1 MQRIDTINMFLQM
14 TGCTDSKAMLYLTYF
29 EFLITFYYLIA
40 AYASIV
46 HFEQSVTIQLFALL
60 CMLIECVIL
69 LNITFRLY
77 HKNHIR
83 EMHQYSRRLG
93 IPDSYRSVI
102 NVITKYHLIA
112 SNIFVVFPVTYA
124 IFCDSVRVGD
134 PFTFPFLDVLPMH
147 TDNLA
152 IYACKYLVY
161 AISVYIA
168 HVELC
173 FINTTF
179 IYYVGVLKHRLET
192 IVQTIGEAF
201 ADNDEQ
207 KFKYAIIQHQ
217 KLLSYFNTMKIV
229 FSKPILLSM
238 SFNAIYFGLT
248 TSFVIQAIRGY
259 INQAI
264 LSICIASSA
273 AAVINITIYTFY
285 GSELMDLHDKIL
297 HVLFDNAFFYVSKS
311 FKSSILIMMTRV
323 TIPLKFTVGYIF
335 TINLNLLLKILK
347 MSYTVLNVL
356 LSSETI
362 KPHKLS

>member
-1 MQRIDTINMFLQM
+1 MPHIDTINMFLQM
-14 TGCTDSKAMLYLTYF
+14 TGCTDNKKMLYLTYF

-40 AYASIV
+40 AYISIL
-46 HFEQSVTIQLFALL
+46 HFEESVTIQLFTLL

-69 LNITFRLY
+69 LNIVFRLY
-77 HKNHIR
+77 HQNHIR
-83 EMHQYSRRLG
+83 EMLQYSRRSG
-93 IPDSYRSVI
+93 IPDSYQSII
-102 NVITKYHLIA
+102 NLITNYHLIA
-112 SNIFVVFPVTYA
+112 SNMFVIFPATYT
-124 IFCDSVRVGD
+124 ILHDSVRVGD
-134 PFTFPFLDVLPMH
+134 PFTFPFLDVLPIQ
-147 TDNLA
+147 TGNLA
-152 IYACKYLVY
+152 IYACKYMVY

-168 HVELC
+168 HIELC

-179 IYYVGVLKHRLET
+179 IYYVGVLKQRLDT
-192 IVQTIGEAF
+192 IVQTIQEAVV
-201 ADNDEQ
+201 DDDEQ
-207 KFKYAIIQHQ
+207 KFKYAIIKHQ
-217 KLLSYFNTMKIV
+217 KLLTYFNTMKIV
-229 FSKPILLSM
+229 FAKPILLSM

-285 GSELMDLHDKIL
+285 GSVLLDLQDEIL
-297 HVLFDNAFFYVSKS
+297 HVLFDNAYFYVNKS

-323 TIPLKFTVGYIF
+323 TIPLNFTVGYIF
-335 TINLNLLLKILK
+335 TINLNLLLKIVK

>member
-14 TGCTDSKAMLYLTYF
+14 TGCTDSKLMLYLTYF
-29 EFLITFYYLIA
+29 EFLITFYYFIA
-40 AYASIV
+40 AYVSIV
-46 HFEQSVTIQLFALL
+46 HFEQMSVTIQLFSLL

-69 LNITFRLY
+69 LNIIFRLY
-77 HKNHIR
+77 HQNHIR
-83 EMHQYSRRLG
+83 EMHKYSKRLG
-93 IPDSYRSVI
+93 IPDSYQSKI
-102 NVITKYHLIA
+102 NIITKYHLIA
-112 SNIFVVFPVTYA
+112 SNIFVIFPVTYA
-124 IFCDSVRVGD
+124 ILYDSVRVGD
-134 PFTFPFLDVLPMH
+134 PFTFPYLDVLPMH
-147 TDNLA
+147 TYNLV

-192 IVQTIGEAF
+192 IVQTIREAVV
-201 ADNDEQ
+201 DNDEQ

-217 KLLSYFNTMKIV
+217 KLLLYFNTMKKV

-259 INQAI
+259 INQVI

-297 HVLFDNAFFYVSKS
+297 HVLFDNAFFYGNKS

-335 TINLNLLLKILK
+335 TINLNLLLKIVK
-347 MSYTVLNVL
+347 MSYTVLNVV

-362 KPHKLS
+362 KP